1 MGRGHIP
8 GPALS
13 AARLHPAK
21 VDAREDDEGEER
33 ARNVRRGR
41 LGGAALQQV
50 SRRRRDGEE
59 AGDGEEAAKKGGKS
73 EMDGGGGQMKVRCQ
87 KKV

>member
-41 LGGAALQQV
+41 LGAVLQQV

-73 EMDGGGGQMKVRCQ
+73 EMDGGGGQMKVRWQ